1 MTKLISV
8 VRESRGS
15 KAYKA
20 TFDKDGKTITR
31 RFGTNSNYT
40 VPSANKTK
48 ADRDAYHARHSKV
61 KGANY
66 SDPTTP
72 AALSRFILWGPS
84 RSLAANVRSYKKK
97 FSV

>member
-8 VRESRGS
+8 VKESSGS

-66 SDPTTP
+66 SDATTP
-72 AALSRFILWGPS
+72 ASLSRYILWGPS
-84 RSLAANVRSYKKK
+84 RSLSANVRAYRKK